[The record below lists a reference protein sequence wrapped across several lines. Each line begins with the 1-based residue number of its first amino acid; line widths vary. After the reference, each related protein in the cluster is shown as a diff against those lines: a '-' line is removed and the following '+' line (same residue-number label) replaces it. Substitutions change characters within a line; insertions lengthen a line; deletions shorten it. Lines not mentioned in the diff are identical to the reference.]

1 MLQYLSRIFVTTQP
15 LLRWR
20 ATTTTNLAMLHVKY
34 YNCTLVEVC
43 LHILNMMNESKDPKD
58 HQVAKKL
65 LKAISLYFVS
75 KHITKSMLGDTY
87 DISKYLLL
95 SDFESNY

>member
-1 MLQYLSRIFVTTQP
+1 
-15 LLRWR
+15 
-20 ATTTTNLAMLHVKY
+20 
-34 YNCTLVEVC
+34 
-43 LHILNMMNESKDPKD
+43 MNESKDPKD